1 MSGWPRQLLLSVALT
16 AGALMPGVSTAAD
29 GEPEI
34 SELALGFGVDVAFA
48 PHVVA
53 IEKGWFEEAGFE
65 NVSTKTFTAG
75 ALAGEALVAGE
86 IQLWTP
92 GNLPPISMVHNAIPV
107 VVIGN
112 NAIANGLEKLVVRKD
127 AGVEKPEDLCDI
139 KIGLLQGSTSSA
151 FLAKLAEHYGVDASC
166 LQVVNLPPP
175 EQLASMV
182 SGDTQA
188 LLSWEPWPY
197 RALEGTE
204 AEVVHTGLVSHFP
217 QNEGEPVKVS
227 HNRSLYVVS
236 QEFARANPNAVQA
249 LIDVL
254 TRAQKYVADPAH
266 REEVV
271 KLFSDFQNQDP
282 GVNAKLW
289 DNFVFDPTIGESY
302 VADME
307 ATADFLEKS
316 GRIRDRMDV
325 LDYTYTGPLE
335 AADPSLVQ
343 TAGKWQP

>member
-1 MSGWPRQLLLSVALT
+1 MAKSRSGMLVGAVLAISAL
-16 AGALMPGVSTAAD
+16 ASGSAAAQ

-34 SELALGFGVDVAFA
+34 KELALGFGVDVAFA

-53 IEKGWFEEAGFE
+53 IEKGWFDDAGFE
-65 NVSTKTFTAG
+65 SVSTKTFTAG

-86 IQLWTP
+86 IHLWTP

-112 NAIANGLEKLVVRKD
+112 NAIANGLEKLVVRND
-127 AGVEKPEDLCDI
+127 AGVETPEDLCNI

-151 FLAKLAEHYGVDASC
+151 FLGALAAHYGLDPAC

-175 EQLASMV
+175 EQLASLV

-197 RALEGTE
+197 RALEG
-204 AEVVHTGLVSHFP
+204 ADAKVVHTGLISHFP
-217 QNEGEPVKVS
+217 QNEGEEVKVS

-249 LIDVL
+249 LVEVL
-254 TRAQKYVADPAH
+254 TRAQKYVAVPAN

-282 GVNAKLW
+282 EVNAKLW
-289 DNFVFDPTIGESY
+289 DNFVFDPTIGEAY
-302 VADME
+302 VADMA
-307 ATADFLEKS
+307 ATADFLEQS

-325 LDYTYTGPLE
+325 LAYTYTEPLK
-335 AADPSLVQ
+335 AADPALVQ
-343 TAGKWQP
+343 AEGQWQP